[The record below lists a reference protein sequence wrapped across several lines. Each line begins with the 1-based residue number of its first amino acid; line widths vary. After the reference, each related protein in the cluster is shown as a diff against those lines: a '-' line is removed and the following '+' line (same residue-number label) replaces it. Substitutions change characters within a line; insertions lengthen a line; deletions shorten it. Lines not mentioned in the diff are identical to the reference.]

1 MATTPTVQQP
11 QQIQV
16 NTADGLSRGRF
27 SNNLLIAHTQEEFV
41 LDWLLSSPSGM
52 HLVSRVVVTP
62 GHMKRVIAA
71 LSDNLR
77 RYEQTFGQ
85 VSASEGT
92 GQTFH

>member
-16 NTADGLSRGRF
+16 NTADELSRGRF

-41 LDWLLSSPSGM
+41 LDWLIGSPSGM
-52 HLVSRVVVTP
+52 HLVSRVIVTP

-71 LSDNLR
+71 LTDNLR
-77 RYEQTFGQ
+77 RYEQSFGQ
-85 VSASEGT
+85 VSTSESS